1 MIHKEAIRI
10 ILNDIRPEYEF
21 YEEIDFIESGMLDS
35 FDVLTLVTE
44 LEEKFNIRIN
54 GSDILPENFC
64 SIKAI
69 ENLIVKS
76 GGTFE

>member
-1 MIHKEAIRI
+1 MEEIRE
-10 ILNDIRPEYEF
+10 ILIDTRPEYDFLDEV
-21 YEEIDFIESGMLDS
+21 DFIESGMLDS
-35 FDVLTLVTE
+35 FDVLTLITE

-54 GSDILPENFC
+54 GSDILPENFY

-76 GGTFE
+76 GGAIK

>member
-1 MIHKEAIRI
+1 MDKIRE
-10 ILNDIRPEYEF
+10 ILIDTRPEYDF
-21 YEEIDFIESGMLDS
+21 LEEVDFIESGMLDS

>member
-1 MIHKEAIRI
+1 MMEEIRE
-10 ILNDIRPEYEF
+10 ILIDTRPEYDFLDEV
-21 YEEIDFIESGMLDS
+21 DFIESGMLDS

>member
-1 MIHKEAIRI
+1 MDKIRE
-10 ILNDIRPEYEF
+10 ILIDTRPEYDF
-21 YEEIDFIESGMLDS
+21 LEEVDFIESGMLDS

-69 ENLIVKS
+69 ENLVIKS
-76 GGTFE
+76 GGTLL

>member
-1 MIHKEAIRI
+1 MEEIRE
-10 ILNDIRPEYEF
+10 ILIDTRPEYDF
-21 YEEIDFIESGMLDS
+21 LEEVDFIESGMLDS

>member
-1 MIHKEAIRI
+1 MEEIRE
-10 ILNDIRPEYEF
+10 ILIDTRPEYDF
-21 YEEIDFIESGMLDS
+21 LDDVDFIESGMLDS

>member
-1 MIHKEAIRI
+1 MEEIRE
-10 ILNDIRPEYEF
+10 ILIDTRPEYDF
-21 YEEIDFIESGMLDS
+21 LDDVDFIESGMLDS

-69 ENLIVKS
+69 ENLILKS
-76 GGTFE
+76 QE

>member
-1 MIHKEAIRI
+1 MEEIRE
-10 ILNDIRPEYEF
+10 ILIDTRPEYDFLDEV
-21 YEEIDFIESGMLDS
+21 DFIESGMLDS

-54 GSDILPENFC
+54 GSDILPESFC

>member
-1 MIHKEAIRI
+1 MEESRE
-10 ILNDIRPEYEF
+10 ILIDTRPEYDF
-21 YEEIDFIESGMLDS
+21 LDDVDFIESGMLDS
-35 FDVLTLVTE
+35 FDILTLVTE

-76 GGTFE
+76 GGIFE

>member
-1 MIHKEAIRI
+1 MEEIRE
-10 ILNDIRPEYEF
+10 ILIDTRPEYDF
-21 YEEIDFIESGMLDS
+21 LDDVDFIESGMLDS

-44 LEEKFNIRIN
+44 LEEKFNICID
-54 GSDILPENFC
+54 GSNILPENFC

>member
-1 MIHKEAIRI
+1 MEEIRE
-10 ILNDIRPEYEF
+10 ILIDTRPEYDFLDEV
-21 YEEIDFIESGMLDS
+21 DFIESGMLDS

-76 GGTFE
+76 GGTIK

>member
-1 MIHKEAIRI
+1 MEEIRE
-10 ILNDIRPEYEF
+10 ILIDTRPEYDFLDEV
-21 YEEIDFIESGMLDS
+21 DFIESGMLDS

-76 GGTFE
+76 GGIFE

>member
-1 MIHKEAIRI
+1 MEEIRE
-10 ILNDIRPEYEF
+10 ILIDTRPEY
-21 YEEIDFIESGMLDS
+21 DFLDDVDFVESGMLDS

-44 LEEKFNIRIN
+44 IEERFNIRID

>member
-1 MIHKEAIRI
+1 MEEIRE
-10 ILNDIRPEYEF
+10 ILIDTRPEYDFLDEV
-21 YEEIDFIESGMLDS
+21 DFIESGMLDS

-76 GGTFE
+76 GGAIK